1 MVGGSPIESDHKN
14 IWIVELYTQ
23 TPYSSTKLLKVQ
35 VVDRSNEEI
44 WYGDLVTLRNLANNA
59 YLTISSEHKC

>member
-1 MVGGSPIESDHKN
+1 MVGTSPLESDFKN

-23 TPYSSTKLLKVQ
+23 TPYSSTNLLKVPI
-35 VVDRSNEEI
+35 VDRSIEEI
-44 WYGDLVTLRNLANNA
+44 WYGDFVTLRNLVNNT

>member
-23 TPYSSTKLLKVQ
+23 TPYSSTKLLKV
-35 VVDRSNEEI
+35 
-44 WYGDLVTLRNLANNA
+44 
-59 YLTISSEHKC
+59 